1 MADYL
6 RRYIV
11 CPFYQSNGK
20 DDKRGNYVKCE
31 GGTILVFPN
40 VQIESEHM
48 RCFCCSDSWRR
59 CSIAIFLNKYYE
71 RQDEYEQEAGKE
83 GKDEEGC

>member
-31 GGTILVFPN
+31 GGTLLVFPN

-48 RCFCCSDSWRR
+48 ACFCSCNSWRS
-59 CSIAIFLNKYYE
+59 CSVAIFLNKYYE
-71 RQDEYEQEAGKE
+71 RQENGNQ
-83 GKDEEGC
+83 